1 MVHQQEKMFS
11 TGAPQ
16 TRSEILA
23 SLQRLHGE
31 SKRFLD
37 TLTDAEFFTPQG
49 EKWSPAE
56 QVRHLTK
63 SVRPVAKAL
72 RLPRIALALLFGRR
86 RAVLRSFVEIEVFY
100 QSKLQTGVTAGR
112 FAPSPQPAPDDPH
125 TRRAEIVQRW
135 QEAHRE
141 LQKAIATW
149 PEAALDRYQLPHP
162 VLGKLTLREM
172 LFFTLYHNAHHIRQV
187 HERSNHS

>member
-1 MVHQQEKMFS
+1 MLS

-16 TRSEILA
+16 TRDEILA

-31 SKRFLD
+31 SKQFLD
-37 TLTDAEFFTPQG
+37 TLTDAEFFASQG

-72 RLPRIALALLFGRR
+72 RLPRIMLALLFGYRHVASR
-86 RAVLRSFVEIEVFY
+86 PFTEVQTFY
-100 QSKLQTGVTAGR
+100 QNKLKTGVTAGK
-112 FAPSPQPAPDDPH
+112 FAPSPQPAPKDLH
-125 TRRAEIVQRW
+125 ARRAEIMNHW
-135 QEAHRE
+135 QATQHN
-141 LQKAIATW
+141 LQKAIASWSET
-149 PEAALDRYQLPHP
+149 ALDRYRLPHP

-172 LFFTLYHNAHHIRQV
+172 LFFTLYHNAHHVRQIYAR
-187 HERSNHS
+187 RSH